1 MSNAA
6 RMLPIVTEVDV
17 ATEHRKAEGTRGP
30 SSMPAMNT
38 RGASHLAKPRPPDHR
53 PKLFLDQVGLIPP
66 SKVDLIDTEI
76 VGLCS
81 EFLGAG
87 TDPANTALWI
97 MLALTDATEP
107 EDTENS
113 KGNLMLQRH
122 YRRWRE
128 RTGESSAQ
136 GRVSHLLFLVC
147 S

>member
-6 RMLPIVTEVDV
+6 RRLPIVTEVDV

-76 VGLCS
+76 VGLYPP
-81 EFLGAG
+81 EHRDEEENLQA
-87 TDPANTALWI
+87 TADPAQKIWS
-97 MLALTDATEP
+97 P
-107 EDTENS
+107 P
-113 KGNLMLQRH
+113 
-122 YRRWRE
+122 
-128 RTGESSAQ
+128 
-136 GRVSHLLFLVC
+136 F
-147 S
+147 